1 MYLLWLRVAA
11 IFYCLGC
18 VTTLPAVLYSRQ
30 RLQRIAIPVTLGG
43 FFFHFVAIVE
53 MLAGARHLVPVGMHE
68 VEATLSLLIVTAYL
82 LVLYAYRATAFGIFA
97 LPLGLLLLITP
108 AVGADHTTFVSPMIR
123 SGWLFVHIGA
133 LMAAYAALIF
143 SLVSSLLYLMQEQR
157 LKSKNGAGFLAWLPP
172 LAVMDRISQSS
183 LTIGFHCMT
192 LGLLAGSLIAQESVG
207 ATYFLDPKVLLSFG
221 MWALYIVMLLLRRS
235 VGLRGRRAVWVSS
248 FAFLVVISVWAA
260 NLFSSVHRFPGP

>member
-18 VTTLPAVLYSRQ
+18 ITTLPAVLYSRQ